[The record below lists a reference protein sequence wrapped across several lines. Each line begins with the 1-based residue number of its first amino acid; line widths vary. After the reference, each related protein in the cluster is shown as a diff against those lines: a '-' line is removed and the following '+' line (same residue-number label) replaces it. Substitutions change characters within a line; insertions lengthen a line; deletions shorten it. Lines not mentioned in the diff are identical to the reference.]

1 MLETK
6 QNMDLSELNNSQGT
20 HNFHPL
26 NPDSRDHNV
35 GKVSIIESGD
45 IIYKKDQTEV
55 IHPKMSSNQSI
66 LGGAFM
72 MTNMCLGTTI
82 FTFAAWTKSFGL
94 IWILVGCFIVAIID
108 YWSIMNCS
116 IASSKVKEDDFSEVT
131 EKIIGKKAKV
141 ILNILIVVYSYA
153 CMVTFYVLIFSLFGR
168 FIQSVAYSKD
178 YPSYDNFYDEKWGK
192 VYIKFPFSLGVAFI
206 LSLLSLIKDIKKLN
220 FSAYIGVGAV
230 IYTLFVVM
238 IECNKYY
245 KHYKNNVYIKENKDT
260 HINVIDLG
268 KSFTKDLIFFKGMA
282 CILVAYSCHTGVFP
296 VFTGFKYQ
304 ENGLKKM
311 KISVFLSCCLTTAL
325 HIISI
330 VCSYLTDPITPED
343 VVIYRKP
350 LGNGKDIPMTISKLL
365 ITFSLVF
372 TLPGYF
378 FGLRLSIANSFTN
391 GKISN
396 LFNIIFTFGSMFI
409 CSIIAAVYDKILNYL
424 SYIGGFMAV
433 FICYLYPAIL
443 YIYSTGKPFT
453 YWKNLIEII
462 VAISLCLIG
471 VIAGIRTIIDDVTP

>member
-1 MLETK
+1 MKLLSKLKINLKYLDMSETQQK
-6 QNMDLSELNNSQGT
+6 IDENDLNNSKGI

-26 NPDSRDHNV
+26 TPDSIDHNSGSV
-35 GKVSIIESGD
+35 NIIDSVD
-45 IIYKKDQTEV
+45 IIYKKGKTEESQ
-55 IHPKMSSNQSI
+55 PKISSNQSI

-72 MTNMCLGTTI
+72 MTNICLGTTI
-82 FTFAAWTKSFGL
+82 FTFATWTKSFGL
-94 IWILVGCFIVAIID
+94 IWILVGCFIVAIIN

-116 IASSKVKEDDFSEVT
+116 IASSKVKEDDYSEVT
-131 EKIIGKKAKV
+131 EKLVGKKARIV
-141 ILNILIVVYSYA
+141 LNVLIIVYSYA
-153 CMVTFYVLIFSLFGR
+153 SLVTFYVMIFSLFGR
-168 FIQSVAYSKD
+168 FIQSVAYTND
-178 YPSYDNFYDEKWGK
+178 YPSFEKFYEEKWGK
-192 VYIKFPFSLGVAFI
+192 IYIKYPFNIGAAFI
-206 LSLLSLIKDIKKLN
+206 LSLISLIKDIKKLN
-220 FSAYIGVGAV
+220 FSAYLGVGSV

-282 CILVAYSCHTGVFP
+282 CIFVAYSCHTGVFP

-378 FGLRLSIANSFTN
+378 FWTKTKYCKFFH
-391 GKISN
+391 K
-396 LFNIIFTFGSMFI
+396 
-409 CSIIAAVYDKILNYL
+409 
-424 SYIGGFMAV
+424 
-433 FICYLYPAIL
+433 
-443 YIYSTGKPFT
+443 
-453 YWKNLIEII
+453 WKNI
-462 VAISLCLIG
+462 
-471 VIAGIRTIIDDVTP
+471 